1 MFNLVF
7 STSMSSSYEFK
18 MIAPLNFCQNKQHG
32 VNFSMQIKKL
42 QNMFRRQ
49 TIDHNNVFR
58 SMRHLNDNSEEPVEY
73 GISSITDLLHAG
85 CPTV

>member
-1 MFNLVF
+1 MFNLAF

-42 QNMFRRQ
+42 LLKFIR
-49 TIDHNNVFR
+49 
-58 SMRHLNDNSEEPVEY
+58 NSKTCSGVKP
-73 GISSITDLLHAG
+73 
-85 CPTV
+85 